1 MNRKDTTAF
10 LSDLLERDRLSGI
23 GKYYAS
29 EVVLDWGTN
38 HERRVDFLQYIPK
51 GAVYVGDIENG
62 TFVAYEI
69 KSCREDVYSGN
80 GLNFIA
86 EENYI
91 VTTVG
96 CYKKLLPDMRSGK
109 LENHVKEMNDGRI
122 TYFDFLL
129 AVPDKSGSERFNPL
143 KAMMDEA
150 ENPTPLDAYGCWR
163 LAKVGLPQRNSRR
176 RPTVELLFCMLRSG
190 K

>member
-10 LSDLLERDRLSGI
+10 LSDLLVRDRLSGI

-29 EVVLDWGTN
+29 EVVVDWGTN
-38 HERRVDFLQYIPK
+38 HERRIDYLQYVPK
-51 GAVYVGDIENG
+51 GAIFVGDIENG
-62 TFVAYEI
+62 TFAAYEI

-91 VTTVG
+91 VTTAE

-109 LENHVKEMNDGRI
+109 LENHVKEMNDGQH
-122 TYFDFLL
+122 TYYDFLI
-129 AVPDKSGSERFNPL
+129 AVPD
-143 KAMMDEA
+143 
-150 ENPTPLDAYGCWR
+150 
-163 LAKVGLPQRNSRR
+163 
-176 RPTVELLFCMLRSG
+176 RSG
-190 K
+190 FEKLIILSTQMKKDTRF